1 MTHKHGA
8 VYRLAECVICCAT
21 LVMSA
26 RPSKERA
33 QAMLAHISRVRG
45 APERKEILLTVS
57 QMIEAE
63 NANASI

>member
-1 MTHKHGA
+1 MSHKHGA

-21 LVMSA
+21 LVLSA

-33 QAMLAHISRVRG
+33 SSMLVHISRVKG
-45 APERKEILLTVS
+45 APDRKEILSTVN